1 LSYRIIVGRSAER
14 RSLRR
19 RILPERAGQIREA
32 INALAENPRPGNSR
46 QLRDRP
52 ARRLRVG
59 DYRIIYDVDD
69 DRREVFVAEVWHRQR
84 GYR

>member
-1 LSYRIIVGRSAER
+1 LSYRIIAGRSAE

>member
-1 LSYRIIVGRSAER
+1 MSYRIIVGRSAE

-84 GYR
+84 DYR